1 MAEKKNGG
9 FRTSIG
15 GQALIEGILMRG
27 PEKQAIVVRDQE
39 GKLVEKVEEL
49 RLIKDKHPI
58 LGVPLIRGTV
68 NFLAAMVNGVKALM
82 YSADFYPDDEAAQP
96 SKLDL
101 WLEQHLSSKKLE
113 SAVVGLSVVLGVG
126 MSILLFLV
134 LPTLL
139 TGAVLHFFPNFPLW
153 GRNVMEGLLKIL
165 IFLLYLFLCSR
176 LKDIHRV
183 FQYHGAEHKCI
194 HCFESGR
201 ELTPENCQEFYT
213 LHPRCGTSFLVFV
226 LVISLI
232 VFSFLG
238 WPNLALRIVSRLL
251 LIPFIAGIS
260 YEVLKWAGK
269 SDNWFIK
276 IISIPGLYLQKLT
289 TAPPDN
295 EQLEVAIAA
304 VKAVMDE
311 DAPLY
316 EGIAGKDG
324 KFIKTAEEFYKEAG
338 V

>member
-49 RLIKDKHPI
+49 RLIKDKRPI

-96 SKLDL
+96 SKFDL

-183 FQYHGAEHKCI
+183 FQYHGAEHKTIFCY
-194 HCFESGR
+194 EAGLP
-201 ELTPENCQEFYT
+201 LTVENVRIQPRH
-213 LHPRCGTSFLVFV
+213 HPRCGTSFLFVVIFVSILVSSVVFGIWPITNAGLRT
-226 LVISLI
+226 LVH
-232 VFSFLG
+232 
-238 WPNLALRIVSRLL
+238 LL
-251 LIPFIAGIS
+251 LLPLVVGIT
-260 YEVLKWAGK
+260 YEFNRWVGRHVQDSKLAQ
-269 SDNWFIK
+269 FLTA
-276 IISIPGLYLQKLT
+276 PGLWMQNFT
-289 TAPPDN
+289 TNEPDDSMI
-295 EQLEVAIAA
+295 ECAIRSLELVLP
-304 VKAVMDE
+304 DE
-311 DAPLY
+311 K
-316 EGIAGKDG
+316 GKD
-324 KFIKTAEEFYKEAG
+324 AW
-338 V
+338 

>member
-1 MAEKKNGG
+1 MRKSWEREPSQKKE
-9 FRTSIG
+9 S
-15 GQALIEGILMRG
+15 L
-27 PEKQAIVVRDQE
+27 
-39 GKLVEKVEEL
+39 
-49 RLIKDKHPI
+49 KH
-58 LGVPLIRGTV
+58 
-68 NFLAAMVNGVKALM
+68 
-82 YSADFYPDDEAAQP
+82 
-96 SKLDL
+96 
-101 WLEQHLSSKKLE
+101 
-113 SAVVGLSVVLGVG
+113 GLK
-126 MSILLFLV
+126 SILAKEPYGIFVIGPTAVINWMTAFTENEIV
-134 LPTLL
+134 LNL
-139 TGAVLHFFPNFPLW
+139 T
-153 GRNVMEGLLKIL
+153 EGLLRIAIFVIYVLL
-165 IFLLYLFLCSR
+165 ISKM
-176 LKDIHRV
+176 KDIHRV

-194 HCFESGR
+194 LCFESGR

-324 KFIKTAEEFYKEAG
+324 KFIKTAEEFYEEAG

>member
-96 SKLDL
+96 SKFDL

-183 FQYHGAEHKCI
+183 FQYHGAEHKTIFCY
-194 HCFESGR
+194 EAGLP
-201 ELTPENCQEFYT
+201 LTVENVRIQPRH
-213 LHPRCGTSFLVFV
+213 HPRCGTSFLFVVIFVSILVSSVVFGIWPITNAGFRT
-226 LVISLI
+226 LVH
-232 VFSFLG
+232 
-238 WPNLALRIVSRLL
+238 LL
-251 LIPFIAGIS
+251 LLPLVVGIT
-260 YEVLKWAGK
+260 YEFNRWVGRHVQDSKLAQ
-269 SDNWFIK
+269 FLTA
-276 IISIPGLYLQKLT
+276 PGLWMQNFT
-289 TAPPDN
+289 TNEPDDSMI
-295 EQLEVAIAA
+295 ECAIRSLELVLPSE
-304 VKAVMDE
+304 K
-311 DAPLY
+311 
-316 EGIAGKDG
+316 GKD
-324 KFIKTAEEFYKEAG
+324 AW
-338 V
+338 

>member
-96 SKLDL
+96 SKFDL

-153 GRNVMEGLLKIL
+153 SRNVMEGLLKIL

-183 FQYHGAEHKCI
+183 FQYHGAEHKTIFCY
-194 HCFESGR
+194 EAGLP
-201 ELTPENCQEFYT
+201 LTVENVRIQPRH
-213 LHPRCGTSFLVFV
+213 HPRCGTSFLFVVIFVSILVSSVVFGIWPITNV
-226 LVISLI
+226 WLRTLAHLILLPLVVGITYEFNRW
-232 VFSFLG
+232 VG
-238 WPNLALRIVSRLL
+238 RHVQDSRL
-251 LIPFIAGIS
+251 A
-260 YEVLKWAGK
+260 
-269 SDNWFIK
+269 K
-276 IISIPGLYLQKLT
+276 IL
-289 TAPPDN
+289 TAPGMWMQNFTTNEPDDSMI
-295 EQLEVAIAA
+295 ECAIRSLELVLPSE
-304 VKAVMDE
+304 K
-311 DAPLY
+311 
-316 EGIAGKDG
+316 GKD
-324 KFIKTAEEFYKEAG
+324 EW
-338 V
+338 

>member
-96 SKLDL
+96 SKFDL

-183 FQYHGAEHKCI
+183 FQYHGAEHKTIFCY
-194 HCFESGR
+194 EAGLP
-201 ELTPENCQEFYT
+201 LTVENCRIQPRH
-213 LHPRCGTSFLVFV
+213 HPRCGTSFLFV
-226 LVISLI
+226 VVVVSILVSSV
-232 VFSFLG
+232 VFSFVD
-238 WPNLALRIVSRLL
+238 WRNTWVRIALHLL
-251 LIPFIAGIS
+251 LLVPVVGVT
-260 YEVLKWAGK
+260 YEFNRYVGGH
-269 SDNWFIK
+269 DNPVTNALAK
-276 IISIPGLYLQKLT
+276 PGLWLQNFT
-289 TAPPDN
+289 TNEPDDSM
-295 EQLEVAIAA
+295 LEVAIRAMEL
-304 VKAVMDE
+304 VIPEQK
-311 DAPLY
+311 
-316 EGIAGKDG
+316 GKD
-324 KFIKTAEEFYKEAG
+324 EW
-338 V
+338 

>member
-96 SKLDL
+96 SKFDL

-183 FQYHGAEHKCI
+183 FQYHGAEHKTI
-194 HCFESGR
+194 HCYEAGLP
-201 ELTPENCQEFYT
+201 LTVENVQKFSR
-213 LHPRCGTSFLVFV
+213 LHPRCGTNFL
-226 LVISLI
+226 LI
-232 VFSFLG
+232 VMLVSIFVFAFLG
-238 WPNLALRIVSRLL
+238 WPSLGERIASRIVLL
-251 LIPFIAGIS
+251 PVVAGIS
-260 YEVLKWAGK
+260 YEIIRLAGR
-269 SDNWFIK
+269 SENK
-276 IISIPGLYLQKLT
+276 IIQTAIKPGLWLQYLT
-289 TAPPDN
+289 TRPPEDDMVA
-295 EQLEVAIAA
+295 VAIESL
-304 VKAVMDE
+304 KAVLPEEEIVPGTVDYRH
-311 DAPLY
+311 A
-316 EGIAGKDG
+316 EGTLPKPV
-324 KFIKTAEEFYKEAG
+324 EL
-338 V
+338 VP